1 MADAVIQEWLCQV
14 MGEEV
19 AADGIG
25 AQIRAL
31 LAAFYADDG
40 LVQSRD
46 PAFLQ
51 YAFDILVGLFERV
64 GLRTNT
70 TKTEVMTCVP
80 GKIRTA
86 LSHEAYANR
95 MEGHGD
101 WRAWQMRRTSCNICR
116 VELTIGSLR
125 CHQET

>member
-1 MADAVIQEWLCQV
+1 

-31 LAAFYADDG
+31 LAAFYEDKG

-46 PAFLQ
+46 PAFLEH
-51 YAFDILVGLFERV
+51 AFDILVVLFERV

-70 TKTEVMTCVP
+70 IKTEAMTCVP

-86 LSHEAYANR
+86 LSHEAYTNR
-95 MEGHGD
+95 MEGHND
-101 WRAWQMRRTSCNICR
+101 RRAW
-116 VELTIGSLR
+116 
-125 CHQET
+125 